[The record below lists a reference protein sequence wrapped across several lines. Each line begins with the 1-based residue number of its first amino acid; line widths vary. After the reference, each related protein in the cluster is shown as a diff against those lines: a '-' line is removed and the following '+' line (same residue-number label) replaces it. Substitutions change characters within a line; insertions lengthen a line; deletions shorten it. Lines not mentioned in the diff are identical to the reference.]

1 MKEIQVGLIGFGTVG
16 TGVVKIL
23 LEKEGLLQS
32 LVGAPLKLKRI
43 ADLDL
48 NRDRGVLVLQWG
60 SGGSSGSNSR

>member
-23 LEKEGLLQS
+23 LEKERLLQS

-48 NRDRGVLVLQWG
+48 KRDRGVLIPKGLLVDKAD
-60 SGGSSGSNSR
+60 RHP